1 MPIAGAVLNMLRAC
15 CHSEP
20 FSQLPGGWPSNK
32 VPPQKQVDTSG
43 YSHEEVA
50 TRRHGAINTRDV
62 MDIDMKNMDVFI
74 MDVFGQ
80 HQVSTRSAPVEGCHK
95 VVLARPGSSM
105 FHPQWD
111 HGRWKTYGK
120 PMESLWKPTKPKPS
134 NWWPHSQRSHP
145 KSQGS
150 APVWCKI
157 RTRRAATACPFHLG
171 MR

>member
-50 TRRHGAINTRDV
+50 TRRNVLNGAINTRDI

-80 HQVSTRSAPVEGCHK
+80 HQVSTSGRLPQGPL
-95 VVLARPGSSM
+95 VLARPGSS
-105 FHPQWD
+105 FHFPSSMGSWAMESL
-111 HGRWKTYGK
+111 WKVYGQ
-120 PMESLWKPTKPKPS
+120 PMENLWKPTKPKPS
-134 NWWPHSQRSHP
+134 N
-145 KSQGS
+145 
-150 APVWCKI
+150 
-157 RTRRAATACPFHLG
+157 
-171 MR
+171 